1 MPVGPEL
8 FIFGILP
15 YVLFTTLAALILW
28 GENIRTYYPQLLLYA
43 VCASIMQTFTYYI
56 TIEQLRV
63 VIEIIVGFL
72 LAWAIFRAPVKWVIK
87 IYITAFFLGF
97 ICGALMS
104 IIALFVYKKAFVEL
118 ATPKVW
124 ITIGFPI
131 YILIVCLA
139 YLIRQKKLPGLNLI
153 YSIQKSFK
161 KYYLIYIAILI
172 QMIIFYW
179 LSVEIVMKNNNDYS
193 IKFWVISTGFYI
205 LFLFSIYLI
214 LRFIQK
220 NTREVLIS
228 TQDAV
233 SENIMELINS
243 VRGQRHDFMNQLQ
256 IIYGL
261 ERQQEWIALHDYLQ
275 ELLKEVSEYN
285 DVLKLENPI
294 VAALL
299 NSKISRANLNGIN
312 INADIRTNFT
322 GFTAYS
328 MDIAR
333 ILGNLIDN
341 AIEATQTV
349 DGKKEVTIVIYEE
362 GSGLHFSVS
371 NKYSSSLEVFGR
383 MFEPEF
389 TTKLESH
396 SGIGLCVC
404 RQLAKKLGGIL
415 EYQLVPQDSLITFT
429 LTIPRAKAYR

>member
-1 MPVGPEL
+1 M
-8 FIFGILP
+8 
-15 YVLFTTLAALILW
+15 
-28 GENIRTYYPQLLLYA
+28 LL
-43 VCASIMQTFTYYI
+43 C
-56 TIEQLRV
+56 
-63 VIEIIVGFL
+63 
-72 LAWAIFRAPVKWVIK
+72 
-87 IYITAFFLGF
+87 
-97 ICGALMS
+97 
-104 IIALFVYKKAFVEL
+104 
-118 ATPKVW
+118 
-124 ITIGFPI
+124 
-131 YILIVCLA
+131 
-139 YLIRQKKLPGLNLI
+139 
-153 YSIQKSFK
+153 KS
-161 KYYLIYIAILI
+161 L
-172 QMIIFYW
+172 
-179 LSVEIVMKNNNDYS
+179 
-193 IKFWVISTGFYI
+193 
-205 LFLFSIYLI
+205 
-214 LRFIQK
+214 IQK

-261 ERQQEWIALHDYLQ
+261 EQQQEWIALHDYLQ

-285 DVLKLENPI
+285 DILKLENPI